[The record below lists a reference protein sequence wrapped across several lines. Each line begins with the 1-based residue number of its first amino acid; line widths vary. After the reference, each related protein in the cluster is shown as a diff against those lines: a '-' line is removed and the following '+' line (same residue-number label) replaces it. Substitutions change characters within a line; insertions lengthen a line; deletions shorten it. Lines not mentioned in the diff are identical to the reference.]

1 MKILRRS
8 GPVGLLLFL
17 GCLVTAP
24 LKAHDSAQAV
34 YAALSG
40 YPLERDYYNRL
51 MVGVHV
57 NGVGPFPFIIDTGAS
72 RSIVYRSLTAMM
84 QLEAVPNKSRNVV
97 TVNGYRRA
105 LIYPIGDIYA
115 LGRTLKL
122 EETVAL
128 PDIIHSNAKGL
139 IGVDLLAG
147 RTLFVRPEAGLAV
160 LQDNNENLEEED
172 WSFVQGRSVAY
183 GSLALEIDMGGV
195 MIPFMVDTGASD
207 TVINTAGAEIL
218 LRSATGIRTEKISA
232 VAGRGRTVVR
242 ERLILPEFVLGDR
255 AFEKTNIYVADV
267 PVFRLL
273 GAARVPAV
281 ILGMNVL
288 NQQDFALDF
297 QNWRLYLR
305 SHAGAEKPGKQ

>member
-1 MKILRRS
+1 LKIFRRS
-8 GPVGLLLFL
+8 SPVGLLLFL
-17 GCLVTAP
+17 SCLAGVP
-24 LKAHDSAQAV
+24 LKANDSTQAV

-40 YPLERDYYNRL
+40 YPLERDHYNRL

-84 QLEAVPNKSRNVV
+84 QLEAVPNKSRNIV
-97 TVNGYRRA
+97 TANGYRPA

-122 EETVAL
+122 KETVAL
-128 PDIIHSNAKGL
+128 PDIIHSTAKGL

-147 RTLFVRPEAGLAV
+147 RTLFVRPEAALAV
-160 LQDNNENLEEED
+160 LQDNNKNLEGEG
-172 WSFVQGRSVAY
+172 WSFVQGRPVAY

-195 MIPFMVDTGASD
+195 TIPFMVDTGASD

-218 LRSATGIRTEKISA
+218 LRSATGIRTEKVSVV
-232 VAGRGRTVVR
+232 VARGQTFAR
-242 ERLILPEFVLGDR
+242 ERLILSEFVLGNR
-255 AFEKTNIYVADV
+255 AFQKTNIYVADV

-305 SHAGAEKPGKQ
+305 SQTRAGKPGYQ